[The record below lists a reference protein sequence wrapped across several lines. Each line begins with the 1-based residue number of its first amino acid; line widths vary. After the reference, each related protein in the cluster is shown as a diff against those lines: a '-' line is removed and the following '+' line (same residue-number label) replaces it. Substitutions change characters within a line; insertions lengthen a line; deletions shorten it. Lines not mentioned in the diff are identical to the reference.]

1 MNVIVDSIFDP
12 QDQFVQWRLTL
23 PRKKKLYWSDSEV
36 SAGAADGSAAVY
48 ELGKFKQG
56 RIREQHIMSTVTEIP
71 YEM

>member
-1 MNVIVDSIFDP
+1 M
-12 QDQFVQWRLTL
+12 QWRLTL

-36 SAGAADGSAAVY
+36 SAGATGAGSAAVY

-56 RIREQHIMSTVTEIP
+56 RLREKHNIMSTVTALTEIP